1 MTFVKMYMD
10 IYEKYG
16 AKSPEMARYKEAFIM
31 YKNKPHIVERVYRA
45 IMNKKADRWPR
56 RSVVSL
62 DVERPKPFVDKGK
75 KICYIII
82 NPKEKRGNK
91 NENDNY

>member
-16 AKSPEMARYKEAFIM
+16 AKSPEMARYKEAFII

-45 IMNKKADRWPR
+45 IMNKKADR
-56 RSVVSL
+56 
-62 DVERPKPFVDKGK
+62 
-75 KICYIII
+75 
-82 NPKEKRGNK
+82 
-91 NENDNY
+91 

>member
-16 AKSPEMARYKEAFIM
+16 AKSSEMTRYKEVFIM

-45 IMNKKADRWPR
+45 IMNKKADRWMRSTAVR
-56 RSVVSL
+56 RRTSNNEYWL
-62 DVERPKPFVDKGK
+62 LR
-75 KICYIII
+75 KIWY
-82 NPKEKRGNK
+82 N
-91 NENDNY
+91 

>member
-16 AKSPEMARYKEAFIM
+16 TNSPEMTRYKEAFIM

-45 IMNKKADRWPR
+45 IMNKKADR
-56 RSVVSL
+56 
-62 DVERPKPFVDKGK
+62 
-75 KICYIII
+75 
-82 NPKEKRGNK
+82 
-91 NENDNY
+91 